1 MSDGAY
7 FKTELIEA
15 LIDAGTKVVC
25 VSENV
30 LENVCEHCIVE
41 PFKDEITAYQNA
53 LLVTMMDIIY
63 EEIKRLTPAQQEIIH
78 HYFFLGKRIKHIS
91 HELHLRIPTLVERKD
106 GALKKLRLRLSRN
119 PVFIRIYQEYI
130 DEDLPPGWL
139 EKSEKLPDK

>member
-1 MSDGAY
+1 MSENKY

-15 LIDAGTKVVC
+15 LMGDSAKVISVP
-25 VSENV
+25 ENV
-30 LENVCEHCIVE
+30 LENMCEHTIIE
-41 PFKDEITAYQNA
+41 PFKDEILSYRNI
-53 LLVTMMDIIY
+53 LLTTMMDIIY

-106 GALKKLRLRLSRN
+106 GALKKLKIRLSRN
-119 PVFIRIYQEYI
+119 PVFLQIYTQYVE
-130 DEDLPPGWL
+130 EDVPVDWL